1 MVQYY
6 EIDIQ
11 WIVTLWTRSCRKM
24 MVKQKQESKTL
35 NPKNL
40 NSQEKMGQ
48 YYEIDVQWIVT
59 LVRKMIHSGILDGCM
74 ITRR

>member
-6 EIDIQ
+6 EIDVQ
-11 WIVTLWTRSCRKM
+11 WIVTLGTRSCRKM

-35 NPKNL
+35 NPNP
-40 NSQEKMGQ
+40 QEKMVQ
-48 YYEIDVQWIVT
+48 YYEIEVQWIVT
-59 LVRKMIHSGILDGCM
+59 LGRKMIHSGILDGCM